1 MKAIR
6 ITTLVLA
13 LFVLLTGAAFAQ
25 GTGAGDAVW
34 ADGAEQTVAPHS
46 ALWTR
51 FDYDGNKRPVS
62 VMLDANDVSKVRLA
76 VYTPQAVEAY
86 HRGEKLN
93 AIGVGS
99 PVQDHDLGWSGEFN
113 FPGTFYAVV
122 YNDGDA
128 PVTVQVKATGEG
140 TRTEVYMPVPT
151 ATPLPNPFPVDT
163 PVNADG
169 VEGKIA
175 FIDAQGGALYTV
187 NGDGTN
193 LQRVSFGMDPQ
204 WNHAGTQIA
213 IARQGPVPGIFTINA
228 DGSNERLIFN
238 TTDPRSPDWSPDDS
252 QLVFTRNTDSK
263 GGGEICFGPRCFT
276 IPAQSIWKLGL
287 LNADDG
293 AYTDIPTTDHAFT
306 PTWNPVKDTTIAY
319 NDTALG
325 VIETSTDGEPS
336 LVPFIGDLRPGVGT
350 YDPLKVLSPQYSPD
364 GSKIVM
370 MTAQPPVWQ
379 ITIANADGSDR
390 HLLTR
395 MNFLDFTHANNVA
408 PVWSP
413 DGSKILFMSDRNG
426 KWELFVMNPD
436 GSNVEQVL
444 KNVTDQISLNYSFQG
459 ERMLSWTE

>member
-1 MKAIR
+1 MKIIR
-6 ITTLVLA
+6 ITTLVFA
-13 LFVLLTGAAFAQ
+13 LMLLLVSAAFAA
-25 GTGAGDAVW
+25 GSGAGDAVW
-34 ADGAEQTVAPHS
+34 ADGTEQTVEPHS

-51 FDYDGNKRPVS
+51 FDYDGNKRDVN
-62 VMLDANDVSKVRLA
+62 VTLDANGAPNLRLA
-76 VYTPQAVEAY
+76 VYTPQAVEAF
-86 HRGEKLN
+86 HNGEELE
-93 AIGVGS
+93 AVGFGS
-99 PVQDHDLGWSGEFN
+99 PVQHHDLGWSGQFN

-128 PVTVQVKATGEG
+128 PAAVRVLATGEN
-140 TRTEVYMPVPT
+140 TRTAEFVPAPKPT
-151 ATPLPNPFPVDT
+151 ALPNPFPNNT
-163 PVNADG
+163 PVGEG
-169 VEGKIA
+169 VPGKIA
-175 FIDAQGGALYTV
+175 FLDAQGGSLYTV

-193 LQRVSFGMDPQ
+193 LQKVSFGMDPQ

-213 IARQGPVPGIFTINA
+213 IARQGPVPGIFTINP
-228 DGSNERLIFN
+228 DGSNERLLYN

-252 QLVFTRNTDSK
+252 QLVFTRHTGTK
-263 GGGEICFGPRCFT
+263 GGGEVCFGSRCFT
-276 IPAQSIWKLGL
+276 LPAQSHWKLGL
-287 LNADDG
+287 LNSGDA
-293 AYTDIPTTDHAFT
+293 AYRDVPSTDHSFT
-306 PTWNPVKDTTIAY
+306 PTWNPAEPTTIAY

-325 VIETSTDGEPS
+325 IVKTSTEGNPD
-336 LVPFIGDLRPGVGT
+336 LVPFIGDLRPGVGSF
-350 YDPLKVLSPQYSPD
+350 DPLKILSPQYSPD

-390 HLLTR
+390 HLLTQ

-413 DGSKILFMSDRNG
+413 DGSKIMFMSDRNG

-444 KNVTDQISLNYSFQG
+444 KNVTDQIPLNYSFQG